1 MRFRFAAVRHR
12 VWLVGFALAAAVA
25 CQRREAAPPAT
36 TGFDTSPRTAQAYRL
51 REKAEEEYAA
61 GHHAECA
68 RLYVELDGYDT
79 PDRDDDEF
87 SAAACLVHTG
97 DLDGALTHLRAATD
111 HGYRDVSKLKT
122 FKDLAPLRDRP
133 AWPDIVERATHNRER
148 YLAGANR
155 ELYTLYAAD
164 QADRTGVR
172 YEDVDWTSVRA
183 RDGDRRGRVIEL
195 MQQGAAHVAVDYLHA
210 AMVLQHGNAT
220 ADYELA
226 NQWAKEAVKLAP
238 TDPRARWLVVA
249 TTDRALMSAGK
260 PQRFGTQYHK
270 VNGRWALYDVDP
282 SVTDEERMA
291 WKAPPLDVAR
301 DRLRQLNLP

>member
-1 MRFRFAAVRHR
+1 MRFRFAI
-12 VWLVGFALAAAVA
+12 VGLAAVVVAGA
-25 CQRREAAPPAT
+25 CQRREPAPPPAA
-36 TGFDTSPRTAQAYRL
+36 GFDTSPRAAQAYRL
-51 REKAEEEYAA
+51 REKAEDAYAA
-61 GHHAECA
+61 GQYAECA

-79 PDRDDDEF
+79 PDRNDDEF
-87 SAAACLVHTG
+87 SGAVCLTRTG
-97 DLDGALTHLRAATD
+97 DLDGALVHLRAATD
-111 HGYRDVSKLKT
+111 HSYRDVPQLKT
-122 FKDLAPLRDRP
+122 FKDLAPLRDR
-133 AWPDIVERATHNRER
+133 AGWADIVERATRNRER

-155 ELYTLYAAD
+155 ELYALYAAD

-195 MQQGAAHVAVDYLHA
+195 MQQGAAHIAVDYLHA
-210 AMVLQHGNAT
+210 AMVLQHGNGT

-226 NQWAKEAVKLAP
+226 NQWAKEAARLAP
-238 TDPRARWLVVA
+238 MDPRARWLVVA

-270 VNGRWALYDVDP
+270 VDGHWALYDVDP

-301 DRLRQLNLP
+301 DRVRQLNLP